1 MGSGDVQSQGVN
13 EGTWQ
18 AGRAV
23 ELRAE
28 EEGLLGQGCRKVK
41 GSGGCT
47 EVGSFLGV
55 RERWL

>member
-1 MGSGDVQSQGVN
+1 MRGHGR
-13 EGTWQ
+13 

-28 EEGLLGQGCRKVK
+28 EEGLLDQGGRKVK